1 MYHLLNIG
9 QEGVNDNNAML
20 DIENLMTK
28 EARLR
33 IQSAGN

>member
-9 QEGVNDNNAML
+9 QEGVKDNNAML

-28 EARLR
+28 KARLC
-33 IQSAGN
+33 IQSAGD